1 MQTQKPAA
9 GTKPAASTF
18 HVVSWSLKTYD
29 RPYDKVECELVKQ
42 RIQELINQFSPLC
55 ICLRDVSRLMMNYL
69 ISFSGYLIM
78 FETQEECL
86 VTLYRLDGLISRT
99 KLFSGLT
106 PFHKFEYKDAGTIV
120 NVGHGEDKEILN
132 SAVRSAVGKDVSDF
146 ILCGDFLSIF
156 PEESDFSCDFD
167 MTSGDVFERKLV
179 RSESI
184 RDESFSF
191 YCICFNKTTH

>member
-1 MQTQKPAA
+1 M
-9 GTKPAASTF
+9 F

-29 RPYDKVECELVKQ
+29 RPYDKEECELVKQ

-55 ICLRDVSRLMMNYL
+55 ICLRDVSRLMLNYL
-69 ISFSGYLIM
+69 ISFAGYLIM
-78 FETQEECL
+78 FQTQEEFL
-86 VTLYRLDGLISRT
+86 ITLYRFDGLVSRT
-99 KLFSGLT
+99 KLFNGLT

-120 NVGHGEDKEILN
+120 NVGHGEDKETLN
-132 SAVRSAVGKDVSDF
+132 HAVREAIGKDVSDF
-146 ILCGDFLSIF
+146 ILCGDFLSIC
-156 PEESDFSCDFD
+156 PEESDFLCDYE
-167 MTSGDVFERKLV
+167 MTSGNVFERKLV